1 MSLPILLTKLRK
13 DLEGVFTSL
22 EIAKWWFLKII
33 WWFHNI
39 MHRSLNF
46 LEMMINK
53 MTMHTT
59 FYFIWKPICW
69 KREILSLFLKY
80 TQTTFWSQS
89 IIRDSISKIIRS
101 ITCYP
106 NFWWF
111 HKIWWNHW
119 NKMAY
124 SSSNGPFWSNN
135 LMIPSECKIS
145 RWSV

>member
-39 MHRSLNF
+39 MHRSLKF

-119 NKMAY
+119 NKMAN
-124 SSSNGPFWSNN
+124 SSSNRPFCSND
-135 LMIPSECKIS
+135 LMISSECT
-145 RWSV
+145 

>member
-39 MHRSLNF
+39 MHRSLKF

-119 NKMAY
+119 NKMAN
-124 SSSNGPFWSNN
+124 SSSNRPFCSND

>member
-39 MHRSLNF
+39 MHRSLKF

-89 IIRDSISKIIRS
+89 KIRKSISRIEILPS
-101 ITCYP
+101 YYLITKPICHCYICS
-106 NFWWF
+106 FCDKWLLHF
-111 HKIWWNHW
+111 QGI
-119 NKMAY
+119 
-124 SSSNGPFWSNN
+124 
-135 LMIPSECKIS
+135 C
-145 RWSV
+145 

>member
-39 MHRSLNF
+39 MHRSLKF

-111 HKIWWNHW
+111 HTMWRIIGTKWPIHQ
-119 NKMAY
+119 AIVHF
-124 SSSNGPFWSNN
+124 G
-135 LMIPSECKIS
+135 LTI
-145 RWSV
+145 